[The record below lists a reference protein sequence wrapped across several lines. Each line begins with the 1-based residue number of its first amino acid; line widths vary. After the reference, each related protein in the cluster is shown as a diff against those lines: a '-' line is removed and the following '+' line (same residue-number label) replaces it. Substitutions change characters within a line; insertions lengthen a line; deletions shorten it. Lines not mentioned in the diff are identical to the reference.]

1 MKKYLILIFLYCCF
15 IEVSY
20 GFCPEDS
27 LLCRVYFRVGSSSL
41 DLSFS
46 ENSRHLDSLLSHVS
60 TLQKQDVLHHVS
72 LISSASPEGDSG
84 VNLTLSDKRC
94 NAVRS
99 YLQEHLCL
107 PDSVFVSS
115 SLGQAWDA
123 LACLVKD
130 SDIPYREEALHI
142 LHNTPEWIIQKNLV
156 VDSRKRQLM
165 TLRQGD
171 PWRYMVAHLFPELRS
186 CSILIYKSE
195 PVCPSFQESERK
207 EVQVTEPVVPY
218 DTIAAPP
225 SLHDTV

>member
-1 MKKYLILIFLYCCF
+1 MLLNFVGYVEYYVFYVKVAINSIRSMKKYLILIFLYCCF

-27 LLCRVYFRVGSSSL
+27 LLCRVYFQVGSSSL

-115 SLGQAWDA
+115 SFGT
-123 LACLVKD
+123 
-130 SDIPYREEALHI
+130 S
-142 LHNTPEWIIQKNLV
+142 
-156 VDSRKRQLM
+156 M
-165 TLRQGD
+165 G
-171 PWRYMVAHLFPELRS
+171 RS
-186 CSILIYKSE
+186 CLSQR
-195 PVCPSFQESERK
+195 F
-207 EVQVTEPVVPY
+207 
-218 DTIAAPP
+218 
-225 SLHDTV
+225 